1 MSPEMPMQA
10 KEGEK
15 FSQIPRQRAEN
26 YSRKSGRWTAREAG
40 EMKWRVT
47 GAETE
52 READRSRASR
62 VSVLKTL
69 AFSPSSFTQDCH
81 WLPYLRL
88 LFSFFSPQ
96 GSISHQ
102 QSKVSKGKHEMM
114 SGRDAWAGLPS
125 PWATAERRTGSGPRA
140 VRNWASQQD
149 MSGCQVSEAS
159 SVFTAAPHHL
169 HYHLNSTSCLISS
182 GIRFSYGCK
191 PTANCECKGSSRW
204 HSPYEN
210 HP

>member
-1 MSPEMPMQA
+1 MPPEMPMRE
-10 KEGEK
+10 KEGGK

-26 YSRKSGRWTAREAG
+26 YSRKSGRWTAREAR

-88 LFSFFSPQ
+88 LFSFFPPQ
-96 GSISHQ
+96 GSISHE
-102 QSKVSKGKHEMM
+102 QSKVSKGKHEMNAP
-114 SGRDAWAGLPS
+114 SNHETHSNLCGTRPGWIVLVSHQPVDPKTSNQIQLCERKTWILAKVALSVDLKLPS
-125 PWATAERRTGSGPRA
+125 YVNE
-140 VRNWASQQD
+140 
-149 MSGCQVSEAS
+149 
-159 SVFTAAPHHL
+159 
-169 HYHLNSTSCLISS
+169 STL
-182 GIRFSYGCK
+182 
-191 PTANCECKGSSRW
+191 
-204 HSPYEN
+204 
-210 HP
+210 